1 MTFVL
6 STAWIKEGK
15 GDSLR
20 EWYGELARRSD
31 EAFQTLDN
39 EGIRQEIAF
48 ILDTEHGELLCVF
61 LEVEKDMAEADKAFF
76 SSPFEIDRQHME
88 VMDDTT
94 HGGSHGRVH
103 AQMMYALKNPANG
116 KREVYVRNDEERSGL
131 E

>member
-1 MTFVL
+1 MPFVL

-15 GDSLR
+15 GDRLR
-20 EWYGELARRSD
+20 EWYGELSRRSD

-61 LEVEKDMAEADKAFF
+61 LEVEKDMNEADAAFF

-88 VMDDTT
+88 VMDETT
-94 HGGSHGRVH
+94 HGGSRGRKY
-103 AQMMYALKNPANG
+103 AELMYALKNPADG
-116 KREVYVRNDEERSGL
+116 QREVVVRPDA
-131 E
+131 